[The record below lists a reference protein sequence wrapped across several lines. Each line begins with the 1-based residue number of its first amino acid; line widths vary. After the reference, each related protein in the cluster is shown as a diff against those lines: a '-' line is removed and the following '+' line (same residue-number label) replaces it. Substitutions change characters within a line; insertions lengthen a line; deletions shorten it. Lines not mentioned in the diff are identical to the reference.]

1 MRRRVPVGDESL
13 VVVVCGLYLEW
24 RDDERI
30 IRGRTMS
37 AWRVYRI
44 AYYRVFRGSIL
55 PGFDSTVVSFCM
67 RTGGDVR
74 MGVLRLPHV
83 VRVG

>member
-1 MRRRVPVGDESL
+1 MRRRVPVGDEGL
-13 VVVVCGLYLEW
+13 IVVVCGLYLEW

-44 AYYRVFRGSIL
+44 AYYRVCRGISL
-55 PGFDSTVVSFCM
+55 PGFDVWPISACA
-67 RTGGDVR
+67 RWCKHQGGGISPSV
-74 MGVLRLPHV
+74 
-83 VRVG
+83 